1 MRGNKFEK
9 SHIHILE
16 SETLRRL
23 SRVTESAQEIVD
35 SIPCNCEWYSYIN
48 SCQLLYTFG
57 GVILQ
62 QYGDFTWRVSD
73 CEELVGVNSKGMM
86 GLILGGSKIN
96 HQLVDFS
103 IMGDLNRKVVIK

>member
-16 SETLRRL
+16 SETL
-23 SRVTESAQEIVD
+23 SRESIVTETVQEIVD

-62 QYGDFTWRVSD
+62 EMWEFTWSPSVS
-73 CEELVGVNSKGMM
+73 VKN
-86 GLILGGSKIN
+86 
-96 HQLVDFS
+96 
-103 IMGDLNRKVVIK
+103 